1 MRPECQSELSAKEK
15 IEPPRAR
22 LYGQLFADIRVYT
35 YMCVYMFNG
44 QDVAAREIVIVKK
57 NFKNCMAS
65 AGLAWGCGL
74 YSVLQFR
81 ALNEWNVMT
90 NGTWF
95 TIGKPV
101 NYNYYLTYFE
111 SVVSA

>member
-1 MRPECQSELSAKEK
+1 
-15 IEPPRAR
+15 
-22 LYGQLFADIRVYT
+22 
-35 YMCVYMFNG
+35 MCVYMFNG

-74 YSVLQFR
+74 YSVLRFR